1 MKIVSRISFICTLFI
16 CSAALG
22 SSSVSIQAKVD
33 RTKATIGDR
42 INFELTLSAPTQV
55 KFDSL
60 KLGDR
65 LGDFEI
71 VSSSSQ
77 LQTGKNRNTLKWN
90 FTLVGWKT
98 GEFEIPPVEIVY
110 QDSAGKPQKI
120 SSDPIAIKL
129 ESVLAGAGGS
139 TEIKGLKSQLELGSS
154 LWKYL
159 APALLFLL
167 ALAATVFWFRRK
179 KQSATLPVVVVPPWE
194 KALQDLKQLQQL
206 FGTGKIEA
214 RMYYF
219 QLSEIIRTY
228 LEKRFNIPLLE
239 STTQEIQTSLPEECL
254 NGTPK
259 NKFLEFLNRS
269 DLIKFAKLAPEK
281 NNIDAD
287 WQMALDIVQNT
298 IPRPE
303 PQDLPQKISA

>member
-1 MKIVSRISFICTLFI
+1 MKIVSKISFICTVFI
-16 CSAALG
+16 FSIAWG
-22 SSSVSIQAKVD
+22 SSSVSIQAQVD

-42 INFELTLSAPTQV
+42 IDFKLTLSGPSQV

-77 LQTGKNRNTLKWN
+77 LRTGKNRNTLKWD

-110 QDSAGKPQKI
+110 QDSDGKPHRI

-129 ESVLAGAGGS
+129 ESVLAGAGDS
-139 TEIKGLKSQLELGSS
+139 SEIKGLKSQLELGSS
-154 LWKYL
+154 IWGYL
-159 APALLFLL
+159 FPGVVLLL
-167 ALAATVFWFRRK
+167 ALVIAIIWFRRK
-179 KQSATLPVVVVPPWE
+179 KKLAPIPIVMTPPWE
-194 KALQDLKQLQQL
+194 KALQDLKQLQEL
-206 FGTGKIEA
+206 FGTGRIDA

-228 LEKRFNIPLLE
+228 LEKRFRIPLLE
-239 STTQEIQTSLPEECL
+239 STTQEIQTRLPEECL

-281 NNIDAD
+281 NNIDTD
-287 WQMALDIVQNT
+287 WQMALDIVRNT

-303 PQDLPQKISA
+303 PQNLPQKISA